1 MIYMNIGN
9 TFRVPSLSE
18 IGFNYNPSYY
28 ISNTTLN
35 PEQKNTFE
43 LGVKIEDKKKK
54 LEKKYNLTI
63 SCFRYNYVDKIKN
76 IYFSGAPAYFPINIG
91 DASLSGFDSNV
102 SYKTSIDWISLS
114 QSISYYNINDP
125 TAFPLQPDRLVR
137 NKIQLKTKLCSIDFI
152 YKSEGKRQIT
162 TINND
167 RSLNQNYLEPI
178 DNFDINIYKEFD
190 INRFEGVITIA
201 GKNLNNVS
209 QKLDGISIY
218 DRRFTIQFLLGYK

>member
-1 MIYMNIGN
+1 M
-9 TFRVPSLSE
+9 
-18 IGFNYNPSYY
+18 
-28 ISNTTLN
+28 
-35 PEQKNTFE
+35 
-43 LGVKIEDKKKK
+43 
-54 LEKKYNLTI
+54 
-63 SCFRYNYVDKIKN
+63 
-76 IYFSGAPAYFPINIG
+76 
-91 DASLSGFDSNV
+91 SGFDSNV
-102 SYKTSIDWISLS
+102 SYKTSIDWISFS

-152 YKSEGKRQIT
+152 YKSEGERQIT

-178 DNFDINIYKEFD
+178 DNFDINIYREFD